1 MPMRV
6 RDALRH
12 LAEDGWVLVVTRG
25 SHRQF
30 KHPTKAGRVTVP
42 GREGDELKVEM
53 KYPVIIERG
62 EQNFSAY
69 VPDLP
74 GCVSTGATLEETQEN
89 IREAI
94 ELHLEGM
101 REDRIPIPPPSSV
114 TFAEV
119 A

>member
-42 GREGDELKVEM
+42 GREDDELK
-53 KYPVIIERG
+53 
-62 EQNFSAY
+62 
-69 VPDLP
+69 
-74 GCVSTGATLEETQEN
+74 
-89 IREAI
+89 
-94 ELHLEGM
+94 EG
-101 REDRIPIPPPSSV
+101 
-114 TFAEV
+114 T
-119 A
+119 